1 MTRSDVP
8 GVEEYVTARGSDLL
22 RTAWYLTGDGERARD
37 LVARVLG
44 RQLAHWDQVAAE
56 GVGAMDTHL
65 RRALVRAHLAHGDP
79 GAASA
84 TDGLAGRLRSL
95 PRLDR
100 AAVVLRLVDGIPPD
114 RVADLLDVSPAAV
127 RTHTAAA
134 VDALGLSEEALVM
147 ALAALVPVNPA
158 TEGLTALAGEYAV
171 RRHRVRRVASWV
183 GAGMVV
189 AVAAAA
195 AGSAALT
202 ADRDPVPRPVATA
215 TSSATTLAFQYCQ
228 QDYPSGY
235 PPAELRN
242 VSAAFD
248 SVLVCART
256 DPDSVWSGSLPPDD
270 ALVSP
275 AGLDSLRLE
284 ARGDVSGCPRLPRG
298 PAFRL
303 LVRAHD
309 GTIVSYPNEALRCD
323 GWLVLSDYYV
333 AVAEQR
339 LDPSTGRGPGGYLG
353 CPPVPDGPD
362 ALARSQALPPD
373 ARFVTA
379 TVCLHPASQGAVTE
393 QPRFRPVRMNV
404 LGDAQLVPLNRDLA
418 AGTHFGPAK
427 ACEATGWVYAVRGAT
442 ADGVEVDL
450 VNGCPDELVV
460 PGRRTA
466 IYTSPDTRSML
477 RALVIAN

>member
-1 MTRSDVP
+1 MARSDVP
-8 GVEEYVTARGSDLL
+8 GVDEYVTARGSDLV
-22 RTAWYLTGDGERARD
+22 RTAWYLTGDGDRARD

-44 RQLAHWDQVAAE
+44 RQLAHWEQVASE
-56 GVGAMDTHL
+56 GAGAMDTHL
-65 RRALVRAHLAHGDP
+65 RRALVRAHLAGDQP
-79 GAASA
+79 SDTVA
-84 TDGLAGRLRSL
+84 TEGLSGRLRSL
-95 PRLDR
+95 PRRER
-100 AAVVLRLVDGIPPD
+100 AAVVLRLVDGMPPD
-114 RVADLLDVSPAAV
+114 RVADLLDVSPAVV

-134 VDALGLSEEALVM
+134 IDALGLSEDALVM
-147 ALAALVPVNPA
+147 ALAGLVPVSPA
-158 TEGLTALAGEYAV
+158 TEGLAELARAYAV
-171 RRHRVRRVASWV
+171 RRHRVRRLASWA
-183 GAGMVV
+183 GAAMVV
-189 AVAAAA
+189 AVAAGL
-195 AGSAALT
+195 AGSAALS
-202 ADRDPVPRPVATA
+202 ADPDPSPHPVVTT

-235 PPAELRN
+235 PPAELRE

-256 DPDSVWSGSLPPDD
+256 DADSVWSGSLPPDD
-270 ALVSP
+270 ALTSP

-284 ARGDVSGCPRLPRG
+284 ARGDVSGCPRLPGG

-339 LDPSTGRGPGGYLG
+339 LDPSAGRGAGGYLG
-353 CPPVPDGPD
+353 CPPIQDGPD
-362 ALARSQALPPD
+362 ALSQSHALPSG

-379 TVCLHPASQGAVTE
+379 TVCLHPATQGAITQ
-393 QPRFRPVRMNV
+393 QPRFRPVRANV
-404 LGDAQLVPLNRDLA
+404 LGDTQLVPLNRDLA
-418 AGTHFGPAK
+418 AGTHHGPAK
-427 ACEATGWVYAVRGAT
+427 ACEVTEWVYVVRGVT
-442 ADGVEVDL
+442 ADGVVVDL
-450 VNGCPDELVV
+450 MGGCPNELVV

-466 IYTSPDTRSML
+466 VYTSPDTESML